1 MYRVS
6 LLFRQCK
13 VCMMPQRT
21 FLTKTSKNLILPA
34 MKTRVVI
41 TGMGAVTPLGND
53 ISTAWQAI
61 INGNSGISHITR
73 FDASAFPS
81 RMAGEVKKFD
91 ARRYLSAKEILTTD
105 PFIQYAVAA
114 ALMAIEDSRF
124 SIAPHTALRTGVL
137 VGSGRGG
144 VTTNEK
150 NLLAFMAKG
159 HRAVSPHYTPM
170 TLVNMASGCIAMKFG
185 AKGPCLDVSTAC
197 ATGTH
202 AIGEALKIIQR
213 GDADVMIAGGTEAAL
228 TPLVLAGFCQAKAL
242 SRRNDAPE
250 KASRPFDRDRDG
262 FVLAEGA
269 GVLVLE
275 ELKHAE
281 QRGARIYAE
290 LAGYGLTSDAFHYT
304 RPEPGGDGAARAM
317 ALALADADMRP
328 EEIDYL
334 NAHGTS
340 TVSNDA
346 VETLAIKQAFR
357 DHANRLFVSSTKSM
371 LGHMLGAAGAV
382 EAAITALAVHE
393 GVIPPT
399 INYDARDPACDLDYV
414 PNRPRKQAISA
425 ALSNSLGFGG
435 TNGALVIRRMTS

>member
-1 MYRVS
+1 
-6 LLFRQCK
+6 
-13 VCMMPQRT
+13 
-21 FLTKTSKNLILPA
+21 
-34 MKTRVVI
+34 MKIRVVI
-41 TGMGAVTPLGND
+41 TGLGAITPSGND
-53 ISTAWQAI
+53 IRASWQAI
-61 INGNSGISHITR
+61 KNGHSGIGHITR
-73 FDASAFPS
+73 FDASLFPS
-81 RMAGEVKKFD
+81 RIAGEVKGFD
-91 ARRYLSAKEILTTD
+91 PRRYMSAKETLTTD

-114 ALMAIEDSRF
+114 ALMAVEDARL
-124 SIAPHTALRTGVL
+124 SIDPHSALRTGIL

-159 HRAVSPHYTPM
+159 HRAVSPHFTPM
-170 TLVNMASGCIAMKFG
+170 TLVNMASGFIAMKLG

-202 AIGEALKIIQR
+202 AIGEAMKIIQR
-213 GDADVMIAGGTEAAL
+213 GDADVMFAGGTEAAL

-242 SRRNDAPE
+242 SRRNDAPD
-250 KASRPFDRDRDG
+250 KASRPFDRGRDG

-269 GVLVLE
+269 GVLILE

-304 RPEPGGDGAARAM
+304 RPDPDGDGAARAM

-346 VETLAIKQAFR
+346 IETMAVKQAFG

-382 EAAITALAVHE
+382 EAAVTALAVHE

-399 INYDARDPACDLDYV
+399 INFETRDPACDLDYV
-414 PNRPRKQAISA
+414 PNRSREQAVSA

-435 TNGALVIRRMTS
+435 TNGALVIRRLA

>member
-1 MYRVS
+1 M
-6 LLFRQCK
+6 
-13 VCMMPQRT
+13 
-21 FLTKTSKNLILPA
+21 KN
-34 MKTRVVI
+34 RVVI
-41 TGMGAVTPLGND
+41 TGMGLVTPLGMETGTVW
-53 ISTAWQAI
+53 SSLLA
-61 INGNSGISHITR
+61 GRSGVGHITR
-73 FDASAFPS
+73 FDASGFPS
-81 RMAGEVKKFD
+81 RIAGEVKGFD
-91 ARRYLSAKEILTTD
+91 PRVYLSAKEVLTTD

-114 ALMAIEDSRF
+114 AMTAVADSRL
-124 SIAPHTALRTGVL
+124 SIAPHGACPRVPESGALRTGII

-170 TLVNMASGCIAMKFG
+170 TLVNMASGCIAMKLG
-185 AKGPCLDVSTAC
+185 AKGPCFDVSTAC

-202 AIGEALKIIQR
+202 AIGEAMKIIQR

-269 GVLVLE
+269 GVIVLE
-275 ELKHAE
+275 EMKRAE

-304 RPEPGGDGAARAM
+304 RPDPDGDGAARAM

-346 VETLAIKQAFR
+346 IETLAVKQAFG
-357 DHANRLFVSSTKSM
+357 DHAKKLFVSSAKSM
-371 LGHMLGAAGAV
+371 FGHMLGAAGAV
-382 EAAITALAVHE
+382 ETAVTALAVHE

-399 INYDARDPACDLDYV
+399 INYETRDPACDLDYV
-414 PNRPRKQAISA
+414 PNRPREQAITA
-425 ALSNSLGFGG
+425 ALTNSLGFGG
-435 TNGALVIRRMTS
+435 TNAALVIRRHG